1 MLCKYLKIIIANILW
16 NMENK
21 YASKIDGYF
30 FDNLIHISDNVE
42 EANKEKIMKSNNF
55 NDVVQECSSRKY
67 IENLK
72 HNELIIYSPTSMEK
86 NNIKNNQCLMVNWHE
101 LTKNV
106 NKIDEFI
113 RENDTISLVVSYG
126 GGSTIDIG
134 KYIANKLDVDFTCI
148 PTMLSTNS
156 YATDK
161 VALIKENKKIT
172 LQAKNPDKI
181 IIDNELLYLS
191 KNENIYGLADVFSIY
206 TALYDWKIAE
216 KDILEQIDKKIYSMA
231 EKLLKEVFEF
241 VNNNELKD
249 ISENNI
255 RLFKFIG
262 TAGYITN
269 LYGTGRP
276 ESGSEHIFAKEIER
290 RINIPHGISVSI
302 GIIIMSIIQEQ
313 YNNDIVKAITK
324 LRLLDKGKK
333 FGVNFKIITD
343 ILKNIKPREDRY
355 TIINRR
361 SKINNIDKI
370 VDKFKNIIKEIKVD
384 LS

>member
-1 MLCKYLKIIIANILW
+1 
-16 NMENK
+16 
-21 YASKIDGYF
+21 
-30 FDNLIHISDNVE
+30 
-42 EANKEKIMKSNNF
+42 MKPDNF
-55 NDVVQECSSRKY
+55 NDVVEEGSSRKY

-72 HNELIIYSPTSMEK
+72 QNVLLIYSPTSIEK
-86 NNIKNNQCLMVNWHE
+86 NNIKNNQCLMVNWHD
-101 LTKNV
+101 LTKNI

-113 RENDTISLVVSYG
+113 KKNNTISSVVSYG

-134 KYIANKLDVDFTCI
+134 KYIANKLGIDFICI

-172 LQAKNPDKI
+172 LNAKIPDKI
-181 IIDNELLYLS
+181 IIDNELLNLS
-191 KNENIYGLADVFSIY
+191 KDENIYGLADVFSIY

-216 KDILEQIDKKIYSMA
+216 KDILEKIDDNIYNMA
-231 EKLLKEVFEF
+231 EKLFKEVLEF

-255 RLFKFIG
+255 KLFQFIG

-276 ESGSEHIFAKEIER
+276 ESGSEHILAKEIEKR
-290 RINIPHGISVSI
+290 VNIPHGISVSV

-313 YNNDIVKAITK
+313 YNNNIVKSIMK
-324 LRLLDKGKK
+324 LGILDKGKSY
-333 FGVNFKIITD
+333 GLN
-343 ILKNIKPREDRY
+343 LKTIADSLNNVKQRKDRY
-355 TIINRR
+355 TIINRIC
-361 SKINNIDKI
+361 SINNING
-370 VDKFKNIIKEIKVD
+370 VLEKFENIIKENKVD
-384 LS
+384 LN

>member
-1 MLCKYLKIIIANILW
+1 
-16 NMENK
+16 
-21 YASKIDGYF
+21 
-30 FDNLIHISDNVE
+30 
-42 EANKEKIMKSNNF
+42 MKPDNF
-55 NDVVQECSSRKY
+55 NDVVEEGSSRKY

-72 HNELIIYSPTSMEK
+72 QNVLLIYSPTSIEK
-86 NNIKNNQCLMVNWHE
+86 NNIKNNQCLMVNWHD
-101 LTKNV
+101 LTKKI

-113 RENDTISLVVSYG
+113 KKNNTISSVVSYG

-134 KYIANKLDVDFTCI
+134 KYIANKLGIDFICI

-172 LQAKNPDKI
+172 LNAKIPDKI
-181 IIDNELLYLS
+181 IIDNELLNLS
-191 KNENIYGLADVFSIY
+191 KDENIYGLADVFSIY

-216 KDILEQIDKKIYSMA
+216 KDILEKIDDNIYNMA
-231 EKLLKEVFEF
+231 EKLFKEVLEF

-255 RLFKFIG
+255 KLFQFIG

-276 ESGSEHIFAKEIER
+276 ESGSEHILAKEIEKR
-290 RINIPHGISVSI
+290 VNIPHGISVSV

-313 YNNDIVKAITK
+313 YNNNIVKSIMK
-324 LRLLDKGKK
+324 LGILDKGKSY
-333 FGVNFKIITD
+333 GLN
-343 ILKNIKPREDRY
+343 LKTIADSLNNVKQRKDRY
-355 TIINRR
+355 TIINRIC
-361 SKINNIDKI
+361 SINNING
-370 VDKFKNIIKEIKVD
+370 VLEKFENIIKENKVD
-384 LS
+384 LN

>member
-1 MLCKYLKIIIANILW
+1 
-16 NMENK
+16 
-21 YASKIDGYF
+21 
-30 FDNLIHISDNVE
+30 
-42 EANKEKIMKSNNF
+42 MKPDNF
-55 NDVVQECSSRKY
+55 NDVVEEGSSRKY

-72 HNELIIYSPTSMEK
+72 QNVLLIYSPTSIEK
-86 NNIKNNQCLMVNWHE
+86 NNIKNNQCLMVNWHD
-101 LTKNV
+101 LTKKI

-113 RENDTISLVVSYG
+113 KKNNTISSVVSYG

-134 KYIANKLDVDFTCI
+134 KYIANKLGIDFICI

-172 LQAKNPDKI
+172 LNAKIPDKI
-181 IIDNELLYLS
+181 IIDNELLNLS
-191 KNENIYGLADVFSIY
+191 KDENIYGLADVFSIY

-216 KDILEQIDKKIYSMA
+216 KDILEKLDDNIYNMA
-231 EKLLKEVFEF
+231 EKLFKEVLEF

-255 RLFKFIG
+255 KLFQFIG

-276 ESGSEHIFAKEIER
+276 ESGSEHILAKEIEKR
-290 RINIPHGISVSI
+290 VNIPHGISVSV

-313 YNNDIVKAITK
+313 YNNNIVKSIMK
-324 LRLLDKGKK
+324 LGILDKGKSY
-333 FGVNFKIITD
+333 GLN
-343 ILKNIKPREDRY
+343 LKTIADSLNNVKQRKDRY
-355 TIINRR
+355 TIINRIC
-361 SKINNIDKI
+361 SINNING
-370 VDKFKNIIKEIKVD
+370 VLEKFENIIKENKVD
-384 LS
+384 LN

>member
-1 MLCKYLKIIIANILW
+1 
-16 NMENK
+16 
-21 YASKIDGYF
+21 
-30 FDNLIHISDNVE
+30 
-42 EANKEKIMKSNNF
+42 MKPDNF
-55 NDVVQECSSRKY
+55 NDVVEEGSSRKY

-72 HNELIIYSPTSMEK
+72 QNVLLIYSPTSIEK
-86 NNIKNNQCLMVNWHE
+86 NNIKNNQCLMVNWHD
-101 LTKNV
+101 LTKKI

-113 RENDTISLVVSYG
+113 KKNNTISSVVSYG

-134 KYIANKLDVDFTCI
+134 KYIANKLGIDFICI

-172 LQAKNPDKI
+172 LNARIPDKI
-181 IIDNELLYLS
+181 IIDNELLNLS
-191 KNENIYGLADVFSIY
+191 KDENIYGLADVFSIY

-216 KDILEQIDKKIYSMA
+216 KDILEKIDDNIYNMA
-231 EKLLKEVFEF
+231 EKLFKEVLEF

-255 RLFKFIG
+255 KLFQFIG

-276 ESGSEHIFAKEIER
+276 ESGSEHILAKEIEKR
-290 RINIPHGISVSI
+290 VNIPHGISVSV

-313 YNNDIVKAITK
+313 YNNNIVKSIMK
-324 LRLLDKGKK
+324 LGILDKGKSY
-333 FGVNFKIITD
+333 GLN
-343 ILKNIKPREDRY
+343 LKTIADSLNNVKQRKDRY
-355 TIINRR
+355 TIINRIC
-361 SKINNIDKI
+361 SINNING
-370 VDKFKNIIKEIKVD
+370 VLEKFENIIKENKVD
-384 LS
+384 LN

>member
-1 MLCKYLKIIIANILW
+1 
-16 NMENK
+16 
-21 YASKIDGYF
+21 
-30 FDNLIHISDNVE
+30 
-42 EANKEKIMKSNNF
+42 MKSDNF
-55 NDVVQECSSRKY
+55 NDVAQEGSSRKY

-72 HNELIIYSPTSMEK
+72 QNELIIYSPTSIKK
-86 NNIKNNQCLMVNWHE
+86 NNIKNNQCLMVNWHD
-101 LTKNV
+101 LTKNI

-113 RENDTISLVVSYG
+113 KKNNTISSVVSYG

-134 KYIANKLDVDFTCI
+134 KYIANKLGIDFICI

-172 LQAKNPDKI
+172 LNAKIPDKI
-181 IIDNELLYLS
+181 IIDNELLNLS
-191 KNENIYGLADVFSIY
+191 KDENIYGLADVFSIY
-206 TALYDWKIAE
+206 TALYDWEIAE
-216 KDILEQIDKKIYSMA
+216 KDILEPIDDNIYNMA
-231 EKLLKEVFEF
+231 EKLLKEVLEF
-241 VNNNELKD
+241 VNNNELED

-255 RLFKFIG
+255 KLFQFIG

-313 YNNDIVKAITK
+313 YNNDVVKAIMK
-324 LRLLDKGKK
+324 LRILDKGKK
-333 FGVNFKIITD
+333 FNLNFKIITD
-343 ILKNIKPREDRY
+343 VLKNIKPREDRY
-355 TIINRR
+355 TIINEKFR
-361 SKINNIDKI
+361 INNIDEI
-370 VDKFKNIIKEIKVD
+370 MDKFENIIKENKVD
-384 LS
+384 LN

>member
-1 MLCKYLKIIIANILW
+1 
-16 NMENK
+16 
-21 YASKIDGYF
+21 
-30 FDNLIHISDNVE
+30 
-42 EANKEKIMKSNNF
+42 MKPDNF
-55 NDVVQECSSRKY
+55 NDVVEEGSSRKY

-72 HNELIIYSPTSMEK
+72 QNVLLIYSPTSIEK
-86 NNIKNNQCLMVNWHE
+86 NNIKNNQCLMVNWHD
-101 LTKNV
+101 LTKKI

-113 RENDTISLVVSYG
+113 KKNNTISSVVSYG

-134 KYIANKLDVDFTCI
+134 KYIANKLGIDFICI

-172 LQAKNPDKI
+172 LNAKIPDKI
-181 IIDNELLYLS
+181 IIDNELLNLS
-191 KNENIYGLADVFSIY
+191 KDENIYGLADVFSIY

-216 KDILEQIDKKIYSMA
+216 KDILEKIDDNIYNMA
-231 EKLLKEVFEF
+231 EKLFKEVLEF

-255 RLFKFIG
+255 KLFQFIG

-276 ESGSEHIFAKEIER
+276 ESGSEHILAKEIEKR
-290 RINIPHGISVSI
+290 VNIPHGIYVSV

-313 YNNDIVKAITK
+313 YNNNIVKSIMK
-324 LRLLDKGKK
+324 LGILDKGKSY
-333 FGVNFKIITD
+333 GLN
-343 ILKNIKPREDRY
+343 LKTIADSLNNVKQRKDRY
-355 TIINRR
+355 TIINRIC
-361 SKINNIDKI
+361 SINNING
-370 VDKFKNIIKEIKVD
+370 VLEKFENIIKENKVD
-384 LS
+384 LN

>member
-1 MLCKYLKIIIANILW
+1 
-16 NMENK
+16 
-21 YASKIDGYF
+21 
-30 FDNLIHISDNVE
+30 
-42 EANKEKIMKSNNF
+42 MKPDNF
-55 NDVVQECSSRKY
+55 NDVVEEDSSRKY

-72 HNELIIYSPTSMEK
+72 QNELIIYSPTSIEK
-86 NNIKNNQCLMVNWHE
+86 SNIKNNQCLMVNWHD
-101 LTKNV
+101 LTKNI

-113 RENDTISLVVSYG
+113 KKNNTISSVVSYG

-134 KYIANKLDVDFTCI
+134 KYIANKLGIDFICI

-172 LQAKNPDKI
+172 LNAKIPDKI
-181 IIDNELLYLS
+181 IIDNELLNLS
-191 KNENIYGLADVFSIY
+191 KDENIYGLADVFSIY

-216 KDILEQIDKKIYSMA
+216 KDILEKIDDNIYNMA
-231 EKLLKEVFEF
+231 EKLFKEVLEF

-255 RLFKFIG
+255 KLFQFIG

-276 ESGSEHIFAKEIER
+276 ESGSEHILAKEIEKR
-290 RINIPHGISVSI
+290 VNIPHGISVSV

-313 YNNDIVKAITK
+313 YNNNIVKSIMK
-324 LRLLDKGKK
+324 LGILDKGKSY
-333 FGVNFKIITD
+333 GLN
-343 ILKNIKPREDRY
+343 LKTIADSLNNVKQRKDRY
-355 TIINRR
+355 TIINRIC
-361 SKINNIDKI
+361 SINNING
-370 VDKFKNIIKEIKVD
+370 VLEKFENIIKENKVD
-384 LS
+384 LN

>member
-1 MLCKYLKIIIANILW
+1 
-16 NMENK
+16 
-21 YASKIDGYF
+21 
-30 FDNLIHISDNVE
+30 
-42 EANKEKIMKSNNF
+42 MKPDIF
-55 NDVVQECSSRKY
+55 NDVVEEGSSRKY

-72 HNELIIYSPTSMEK
+72 QNVLLIYSPTSIEK
-86 NNIKNNQCLMVNWHE
+86 NNIKNNQCLMVNWHD
-101 LTKNV
+101 LTKKI

-113 RENDTISLVVSYG
+113 KKNNTISSVVSYG

-134 KYIANKLDVDFTCI
+134 KYIANKLGIDFICI

-172 LQAKNPDKI
+172 LNAKIPDKI
-181 IIDNELLYLS
+181 IIDNELLNLS
-191 KNENIYGLADVFSIY
+191 KDENIYGLADVFSIY

-216 KDILEQIDKKIYSMA
+216 KDILEKIDDNIYNMA
-231 EKLLKEVFEF
+231 EKLFKEVLEF

-255 RLFKFIG
+255 KLFQFIG

-276 ESGSEHIFAKEIER
+276 ESGSEHILAKEIEKR
-290 RINIPHGISVSI
+290 VNIPHGISVSV

-313 YNNDIVKAITK
+313 YNNNIVKSIMK
-324 LRLLDKGKK
+324 LGILDKGKSY
-333 FGVNFKIITD
+333 GLN
-343 ILKNIKPREDRY
+343 LKTIADSLNNVKQRKDRY
-355 TIINRR
+355 TIINRIC
-361 SKINNIDKI
+361 SINNING
-370 VDKFKNIIKEIKVD
+370 VLEKFENIIKENKVD
-384 LS
+384 LN

>member
-1 MLCKYLKIIIANILW
+1 
-16 NMENK
+16 
-21 YASKIDGYF
+21 
-30 FDNLIHISDNVE
+30 
-42 EANKEKIMKSNNF
+42 MKPDNF
-55 NDVVQECSSRKY
+55 NDVVEEGSSRKY

-72 HNELIIYSPTSMEK
+72 QNELIIYSPTSIKK
-86 NNIKNNQCLMVNWHE
+86 NNIKNNQCLMVNWHD
-101 LTKNV
+101 LTKNI

-113 RENDTISLVVSYG
+113 KKNNTISLVVSYG

-134 KYIANKLDVDFTCI
+134 KYIAYKLNIDFTCI

-172 LQAKNPDKI
+172 LNAKIPNKI
-181 IIDNELLYLS
+181 IIDNELLNLS
-191 KNENIYGLADVFSIY
+191 KDENIYGLADVFSIY

-216 KDILEQIDKKIYSMA
+216 KDILEIIDDNIYNMA
-231 EKLLKEVFEF
+231 EKLLKEVLEF

-255 RLFKFIG
+255 KLFQFIG

-290 RINIPHGISVSI
+290 KINIPHGMSVSI
-302 GIIIMSIIQEQ
+302 GILIMGLMQGR
-313 YNNDIVKAITK
+313 DV
-324 LRLLDKGKK
+324 L
-333 FGVNFKIITD
+333 D
-343 ILKNIKPREDRY
+343 ILKAIKKLNVFGQVNKYGLNKDIIEKSFIELRPREDRY
-355 TIINRR
+355 SIVNRYE
-361 SKINNIDKI
+361 DKI
-370 VDKFKNIIKEIKVD
+370 DEKYEILRELYNIIDGEIE
-384 LS
+384 LC

>member
-1 MLCKYLKIIIANILW
+1 
-16 NMENK
+16 
-21 YASKIDGYF
+21 
-30 FDNLIHISDNVE
+30 
-42 EANKEKIMKSNNF
+42 MKPDNF
-55 NDVVQECSSRKY
+55 NDVVEEGSSRKY

-72 HNELIIYSPTSMEK
+72 QNVLLIYSPTSIEK
-86 NNIKNNQCLMVNWHE
+86 NNIKNNHCLMVNWHD
-101 LTKNV
+101 LTKKI

-113 RENDTISLVVSYG
+113 KKNNTISSVVSYG

-134 KYIANKLDVDFTCI
+134 KYIANKLGIDFICI

-172 LQAKNPDKI
+172 LNAKIPDKI
-181 IIDNELLYLS
+181 IIDNELLNLS
-191 KNENIYGLADVFSIY
+191 KDENIYGLADVFSIY

-216 KDILEQIDKKIYSMA
+216 KDILEKIDDNIYNMA
-231 EKLLKEVFEF
+231 EKLFKEVLEF

-255 RLFKFIG
+255 KLFQFIG

-276 ESGSEHIFAKEIER
+276 ESGSEHILAKEIEKR
-290 RINIPHGISVSI
+290 VNIPHGISVSV

-313 YNNDIVKAITK
+313 YNNNIVKSIMK
-324 LRLLDKGKK
+324 LGILDKGKSY
-333 FGVNFKIITD
+333 GLN
-343 ILKNIKPREDRY
+343 LKTIADSLNNVKQRKDRY
-355 TIINRR
+355 TIINRIC
-361 SKINNIDKI
+361 SINNING
-370 VDKFKNIIKEIKVD
+370 VLEKFENIIKENKVD
-384 LS
+384 LN

>member
-1 MLCKYLKIIIANILW
+1 
-16 NMENK
+16 
-21 YASKIDGYF
+21 
-30 FDNLIHISDNVE
+30 
-42 EANKEKIMKSNNF
+42 MKPDNF
-55 NDVVQECSSRKY
+55 NDVVEEGSSRKY

-72 HNELIIYSPTSMEK
+72 QNVLLIYSPTSIEK
-86 NNIKNNQCLMVNWHE
+86 NNIKNNQCLMVNWHD
-101 LTKNV
+101 LTKKI

-113 RENDTISLVVSYG
+113 KKNNTISSVVSYG

-134 KYIANKLDVDFTCI
+134 KYIANKLGFDFICI

-172 LQAKNPDKI
+172 LNAKIPDKI
-181 IIDNELLYLS
+181 IIDNELLNLS
-191 KNENIYGLADVFSIY
+191 KDENIYGLADVFSIY

-216 KDILEQIDKKIYSMA
+216 KDILEKIDDNIYNMA
-231 EKLLKEVFEF
+231 EKLFKEVLEF

-255 RLFKFIG
+255 KLFQFIG

-276 ESGSEHIFAKEIER
+276 ESGSEHILAKEIEKR
-290 RINIPHGISVSI
+290 VNIPHGISVSV

-313 YNNDIVKAITK
+313 YNNNIVKSIMK
-324 LRLLDKGKK
+324 LGILDKGKSY
-333 FGVNFKIITD
+333 GLN
-343 ILKNIKPREDRY
+343 LKTIADSLNNVKQRKDRY
-355 TIINRR
+355 TIINRIC
-361 SKINNIDKI
+361 SINNING
-370 VDKFKNIIKEIKVD
+370 VLEKFENIIKENKVD
-384 LS
+384 LN

>member
-1 MLCKYLKIIIANILW
+1 
-16 NMENK
+16 
-21 YASKIDGYF
+21 
-30 FDNLIHISDNVE
+30 
-42 EANKEKIMKSNNF
+42 MKSDNF
-55 NDVVQECSSRKY
+55 NDAVEEGSSRKY

-72 HNELIIYSPTSMEK
+72 QKELIIYSPTSIEK
-86 NNIKNNQCLMVNWHE
+86 NNIKNNQCLMVNWHD
-101 LTKNV
+101 LTKNI

-113 RENDTISLVVSYG
+113 KKNHTISSVVSYG

-134 KYIANKLDVDFTCI
+134 KYIANKLGIDFICI

-172 LQAKNPDKI
+172 LNAKIPDKI
-181 IIDNELLYLS
+181 IIDNELLNLS
-191 KNENIYGLADVFSIY
+191 KYENIYGLADVFSIY

-216 KDILEQIDKKIYSMA
+216 KDILEKIDDNIYNMA
-231 EKLLKEVFEF
+231 EKLFKEVLEF

-255 RLFKFIG
+255 KLFQFIG

-276 ESGSEHIFAKEIER
+276 ESGSEHILAKEIEKR
-290 RINIPHGISVSI
+290 VNIPHGISVSV

-313 YNNDIVKAITK
+313 YNNNIVKSIMK
-324 LRLLDKGKK
+324 LGILDKGKSY
-333 FGVNFKIITD
+333 GLN
-343 ILKNIKPREDRY
+343 LKTIADSLNNVKQRKDRY
-355 TIINRR
+355 TIINRIC
-361 SKINNIDKI
+361 SINNING
-370 VDKFKNIIKEIKVD
+370 VLEKFENIIKENKVD
-384 LS
+384 LN

>member
-1 MLCKYLKIIIANILW
+1 
-16 NMENK
+16 
-21 YASKIDGYF
+21 
-30 FDNLIHISDNVE
+30 
-42 EANKEKIMKSNNF
+42 MKSDNF
-55 NDVVQECSSRKY
+55 NDVVEEGSSRKY

-72 HNELIIYSPTSMEK
+72 QNVLLIYSPTSIEK
-86 NNIKNNQCLMVNWHE
+86 NNIKNNQCLMVNWHD
-101 LTKNV
+101 LTKKI

-113 RENDTISLVVSYG
+113 KKNNTISSVVSYG

-134 KYIANKLDVDFTCI
+134 KYIANKLGIDFICI

-172 LQAKNPDKI
+172 LNAKIPDKI
-181 IIDNELLYLS
+181 IIDNELLNLS
-191 KNENIYGLADVFSIY
+191 KDENIYGLADVFSIY

-216 KDILEQIDKKIYSMA
+216 KDILEKIDDNIYNMA
-231 EKLLKEVFEF
+231 EKLFKEVLEF

-255 RLFKFIG
+255 KLFQFIG

-276 ESGSEHIFAKEIER
+276 ESGSEHILAKEIEKR
-290 RINIPHGISVSI
+290 VNIPHGISVSV

-313 YNNDIVKAITK
+313 YNNNIVKSIMK
-324 LRLLDKGKK
+324 LGILDKGKSY
-333 FGVNFKIITD
+333 GLN
-343 ILKNIKPREDRY
+343 LKTIADSLNNVKQRKDRY
-355 TIINRR
+355 TIINRIC
-361 SKINNIDKI
+361 SINNING
-370 VDKFKNIIKEIKVD
+370 VLEKFENIIKENKVD
-384 LS
+384 LN